1 MRKNGM
7 VSGKEKGLLPS
18 NERMIDKHFVIVG
31 SGFGGMAMAIRLRA
45 LGANVTMVE
54 RLTSLGGRAQVFKR
68 NGFTHDAGPT
78 VITAP
83 FLFDE
88 LFSLFGKNREDYCD
102 LIPLDTWY
110 DFIFEDG
117 SKFSY
122 TGDLDHTFSQ
132 IRQFE
137 PKDVKGYKGLLDLS
151 ESIFKVGFE
160 QLSDQ
165 PFTKFWTMLKQL
177 PALLKLQS
185 YRTVYG
191 LVSKYIQNEQLRK
204 VFSIH
209 PLLVG
214 GNPFTTTSIYT
225 LIHFLERKWGIHFA
239 RGGTGALVRSLEK
252 LMIEEG
258 VTIEKSFDVTKISI
272 DPHVRQ
278 VTGIQSAD
286 GRKIGCDGLV
296 FNGDPPY
303 AYQNLLPSGLKRQRL
318 RRSNA
323 SSKFS
328 MGLFVLFF
336 GTNHVYEDVSHHTI
350 WLGKRHKELLKDIF
364 DVRCLADDFSLY
376 VHRPTATDK
385 SFAPAGCDS
394 FYVLCPVPNLQL
406 DIDWD
411 FEGQSLRDRIVCAL
425 EKTILPDLTRYI
437 TDDFW
442 MSPRDF
448 HRDYKSAWG
457 AGFSIAPIL
466 SQSAYFRYHNRD
478 PEINNLFFVGAGT
491 HPGAGVPGVLSSA
504 KVTEK
509 LILEMAR

>member
-1 MRKNGM
+1 
-7 VSGKEKGLLPS
+7 
-18 NERMIDKHFVIVG
+18 MIDKHFVVVG
-31 SGFGGMAMAIRLRA
+31 SGFGGLAMAIRLKA
-45 LGANVTMVE
+45 HGANVTLVE
-54 RLTSLGGRAQVFKR
+54 RLSNLGGRAQVFER
-68 NGFTHDAGPT
+68 NGFIHDAGPT

-88 LFSLFGKNREDYCD
+88 LFDLFGKDRRDYCE
-102 LIPLDTWY
+102 LIPLSTWY

-122 TGDLDHTFSQ
+122 TGDLDHTFDQ

-137 PKDVKGYKGLLDLS
+137 PSDVKGYKRLLELS
-151 ESIFKVGFE
+151 ESIFRVGFE
-160 QLSDQ
+160 QLSAQ
-165 PFTKFWTMLKQL
+165 PFTRFWTMLKQV

-191 LVSKYIQNEQLRK
+191 LVSKYISNEKLRK

-239 RGGTGALVRSLEK
+239 RGGTGALVKSLEK
-252 LMIEEG
+252 LMTEEG
-258 VTIEKSFDVTKISI
+258 VTIETNFDVTRIEINSQTKK
-272 DPHVRQ
+272 
-278 VTGIQSAD
+278 VTGLLSAD
-286 GRKIGCDGLV
+286 GREIFCDGLV

-303 AYQNLLPSGLKRQRL
+303 AYENLLPSDLKRQIL
-318 RRSNA
+318 RRSD
-323 SSKFS
+323 SSTKFS

-336 GTNHVYEDVSHHTI
+336 GTKHVYDEVSHHTI
-350 WLGKRHKELLKDIF
+350 WLGSRHKELLKDIF

-385 SFAPAGCDS
+385 SFAPEGCDS

-406 DIDWD
+406 DTDWD
-411 FEGQSLRDRIVCAL
+411 IEGHALRNRIVVAL
-425 EKTILPDLTRYI
+425 EKTILPDLNRYI

-442 MSPRDF
+442 MSPKDF
-448 HRDYKSAWG
+448 HRDYKSVWG
-457 AGFSIAPIL
+457 AGFSISPIL

-478 PEINNLFFVGAGT
+478 PEVNNLFFVGAGT

-509 LILEMAR
+509 LILESTR

>member
-1 MRKNGM
+1 MLG
-7 VSGKEKGLLPS
+7 
-18 NERMIDKHFVIVG
+18 KHFVVVG
-31 SGFGGMAMAIRLRA
+31 SGFGGLAMAIRLKA
-45 LGANVTMVE
+45 HGASVTLVE
-54 RLTSLGGRAQVFKR
+54 RLPNLGGRAQVFER
-68 NGFTHDAGPT
+68 NGFVHDAGPT

-88 LFSLFGKNREDYCD
+88 LFDLFSKDRRDYCE
-102 LIPLDTWY
+102 LIPLSTWY

-122 TGDLDHTFSQ
+122 TGDLDHTFEQ

-137 PKDVKGYKGLLDLS
+137 PIDVKGYKRLLGLS
-151 ESIFKVGFE
+151 ESIFRVGFE

-165 PFTKFWTMLKQL
+165 PFTRFWTMLKQV
-177 PALLKLQS
+177 PALLMLQS

-191 LVSKYIQNEQLRK
+191 LVSKYISNEKLRK

-239 RGGTGALVRSLEK
+239 RGGTGALVKSLEK
-252 LMIEEG
+252 LMTEEG
-258 VTIEKSFDVTKISI
+258 VTIETNFDVTRIEINPQTKK
-272 DPHVRQ
+272 
-278 VTGIQSAD
+278 VTGLLSAD
-286 GRKIGCDGLV
+286 GREIFCDGLV

-303 AYQNLLPSGLKRQRL
+303 AYENLLPSGLKRQRL
-318 RRSNA
+318 RRSD
-323 SSKFS
+323 SSTKFS

-336 GTNHVYEDVSHHTI
+336 GTKHVYDGVSHHTI

-385 SFAPAGCDS
+385 SFAPEGCDS

-406 DIDWD
+406 DTDWD
-411 FEGQSLRDRIVCAL
+411 AEGHALRDRIVVAL
-425 EKTILPDLTRYI
+425 EKTILPDLNKYI

-442 MSPRDF
+442 MTPKDF
-448 HRDYKSAWG
+448 HRDYKSVWG

-478 PEINNLFFVGAGT
+478 PEVNNLFFVGAGT

-509 LILEMAR
+509 LILESTR

>member
-1 MRKNGM
+1 M
-7 VSGKEKGLLPS
+7 L
-18 NERMIDKHFVIVG
+18 DKHFVVVG
-31 SGFGGMAMAIRLRA
+31 SGFGGLAMALRLKA
-45 LGANVTMVE
+45 HGASVTLVE
-54 RLTSLGGRAQVFKR
+54 RLPNLGGRAQVFER
-68 NGFTHDAGPT
+68 NGFFHDAGPT

-88 LFSLFGKNREDYCD
+88 LFDLFGKDRRDYCD
-102 LIPLDTWY
+102 LIPLSTWY

-122 TGDLDHTFSQ
+122 TGDLDHTFEQ

-137 PKDVKGYKGLLDLS
+137 PSDVQGYKRLLDLS
-151 ESIFKVGFE
+151 ESIFRVGFE

-165 PFTKFWTMLKQL
+165 PFTRFWTMLKQV

-191 LVSKYIQNEQLRK
+191 LVSKYISDEKLRK

-239 RGGTGALVRSLEK
+239 RGGTGALVKSLEK
-252 LMIEEG
+252 LMTEEG
-258 VTIEKSFDVTKISI
+258 VTIETNFDVTRIEI
-272 DPHVRQ
+272 DPQ
-278 VTGIQSAD
+278 TKKVTGLSSSD
-286 GRKIGCDGLV
+286 GREIVCDGLV

-303 AYQNLLPSGLKRQRL
+303 AYDNLLPTGLKRQRL
-318 RRSNA
+318 RRPD
-323 SSKFS
+323 SSTKFS

-336 GTNHVYEDVSHHTI
+336 GTKHVYDEVSHHTI

-376 VHRPTATDK
+376 LHRPTATDK
-385 SFAPAGCDS
+385 SFAPEGCDS

-411 FEGQSLRDRIVCAL
+411 TEGHALRDRIVIAL
-425 EKTILPDLTRYI
+425 EKTILPDLNRYI

-442 MSPRDF
+442 MSPKDF
-448 HRDYKSAWG
+448 HRDYKSVWG

-466 SQSAYFRYHNRD
+466 SQSAYFRYHNKD
-478 PEINNLFFVGAGT
+478 PEVNNLFFVGAGT

-509 LILEMAR
+509 LILESAR

>member
-1 MRKNGM
+1 MANSLNVRHPSKAARM
-7 VSGKEKGLLPS
+7 AGLA
-18 NERMIDKHFVIVG
+18 FVVVG
-31 SGFGGMAMAIRLRA
+31 SGFGGLAMALRLRA
-45 LGANVTMVE
+45 LGADVTIVE
-54 RLTSLGGRAQVFKR
+54 RLSSVGGRARVFKR

-88 LFSLFGKNREDYCD
+88 LFQLFDKKRKDYCD
-102 LIPLDTWY
+102 FIPLETWY
-110 DFIFEDG
+110 DFVFDDG
-117 SKFSY
+117 TKFSY
-122 TGDLDHTFSQ
+122 TGDLNHTYNQ
-132 IRQFE
+132 IGQFDQR
-137 PKDVKGYKGLLDLS
+137 DVKGYQRLLNLS

-165 PFTKFWTMLKQL
+165 PFTRFWTMLKQV

-191 LVSKYIQNEQLRK
+191 LVSKYIHNEKLRK
-204 VFSIH
+204 IFSIH

-214 GNPFTTTSIYT
+214 GNPYTTTSIYT
-225 LIHFLERKWGIHFA
+225 LIHYLERKWGIHFA
-239 RGGTGALVRSLEK
+239 EGGTGAIVKSLEK
-252 LMIEEG
+252 LLIEEG
-258 VTIEKSFDVTKISI
+258 VKIEANFDVTKIEI
-272 DPHVRQ
+272 NPQ
-278 VTGIQSAD
+278 TKKVTGVLDAD
-286 GRKIGCDGLV
+286 GRNIACDGIV

-303 AYQNLLPSGLKRQRL
+303 AYGKLLPSNLKRQRL
-318 RRSNA
+318 RRPDSTT
-323 SSKFS
+323 KYS

-336 GTNHVYEDVSHHTI
+336 GTKHVYEEVSHHTI
-350 WLGKRHKELLKDIF
+350 WLGKRHEELLKDIF
-364 DVRCLADDFSLY
+364 DCSRLADDFSLY
-376 VHRPTATDK
+376 IHRPTATDK
-385 SFAPAGCDS
+385 SFAPEGCDS

-406 DIDWD
+406 DIDW
-411 FEGQSLRDRIVCAL
+411 EKKGLELRDRIVCAL
-425 EKTILPDLTRYI
+425 TDTLLPNLNNYI

-448 HRDYKSAWG
+448 QFDYKSIWG

-478 PEINNLFFVGAGT
+478 PEISNLFFVGAGT

-509 LILEMAR
+509 LVLESFKY

>member
-1 MRKNGM
+1 MLG
-7 VSGKEKGLLPS
+7 
-18 NERMIDKHFVIVG
+18 KHFVVVG
-31 SGFGGMAMAIRLRA
+31 SGFGGLAMAIRLKA
-45 LGANVTMVE
+45 YGASVTLVE
-54 RLTSLGGRAQVFKR
+54 RLPNLGGRAQVFER
-68 NGFTHDAGPT
+68 NGFVHDAGPT

-88 LFSLFGKNREDYCD
+88 LFDLFGKDRRDYCE
-102 LIPLDTWY
+102 LIPLSTWY

-122 TGDLDHTFSQ
+122 TGDLDHTFDQ

-137 PKDVKGYKGLLDLS
+137 PSDVKGYKRLLDLS
-151 ESIFKVGFE
+151 ESIFRVGFE

-165 PFTKFWTMLKQL
+165 PFTRFWTMLKQV

-191 LVSKYIQNEQLRK
+191 LVSKYISNEKLRK

-239 RGGTGALVRSLEK
+239 RGGTGALVKSLEK
-252 LMIEEG
+252 LMTEEG
-258 VTIEKSFDVTKISI
+258 VTIETNFDVTRIEINPKTKK
-272 DPHVRQ
+272 
-278 VTGIQSAD
+278 VTGLLSAD
-286 GRKIGCDGLV
+286 GREIFCDGLV

-303 AYQNLLPSGLKRQRL
+303 AYENLLPSGLKRQIL
-318 RRSNA
+318 RRSD
-323 SSKFS
+323 SSTKFS

-336 GTNHVYEDVSHHTI
+336 GTKHVYDEVSHHTI
-350 WLGKRHKELLKDIF
+350 WLGRRHKELLKDIF

-385 SFAPAGCDS
+385 SFAPEGCDS

-406 DIDWD
+406 DADWD
-411 FEGQSLRDRIVCAL
+411 TEGHALRDRIVVAL
-425 EKTILPDLTRYI
+425 EKTILPDLNRYI

-442 MSPRDF
+442 MSPKDF
-448 HRDYKSAWG
+448 HRDYKSVWG

-478 PEINNLFFVGAGT
+478 PEVNNLFFVGAGT

-509 LILEMAR
+509 LILESTR

>member
-1 MRKNGM
+1 MASYLKARQ
-7 VSGKEKGLLPS
+7 PS
-18 NERMIDKHFVIVG
+18 KAVRVVGSRFVIVG
-31 SGFGGMAMAIRLRA
+31 SGFGGLAMALRLRA
-45 LGANVTMVE
+45 LGADVTIVE
-54 RLTSLGGRAQVFKR
+54 RLSSLGGRARVFKR

-88 LFSLFGKNREDYCD
+88 LFHLFQKKREDYCD
-102 LIPLDTWY
+102 FIPLETWY
-110 DFIFEDG
+110 DFVFDDG
-117 SKFSY
+117 TKFSY
-122 TGDLDHTFSQ
+122 TGDLDHTYNQ

-137 PKDVKGYKGLLDLS
+137 QRDVKGYQRLLNLS

-165 PFTKFWTMLKQL
+165 PFTKFWTMLKQV

-191 LVSKYIQNEQLRK
+191 LVSKYIHNEKLRK

-214 GNPFTTTSIYT
+214 GNPYTTTSIYT
-225 LIHFLERKWGIHFA
+225 LIHYLERKWGIHFA
-239 RGGTGALVRSLEK
+239 EGGTGAIVNSLEK

-258 VTIEKSFDVTKISI
+258 VKIETNFDVTKIEV
-272 DPHVRQ
+272 DLQ
-278 VTGIQSAD
+278 TKKVTGVLGED
-286 GRKIGCDGLV
+286 GRRIVCDGMV

-303 AYQNLLPSGLKRQRL
+303 AYGNLLPDNLKRQRL
-318 RRSNA
+318 RRPDSTT
-323 SSKFS
+323 KYS

-336 GTNHVYEDVSHHTI
+336 GTKHVYEEVSHHTI
-350 WLGKRHKELLKDIF
+350 WLGKRHEELLKDIF
-364 DVRCLADDFSLY
+364 DCSRLADDFSLY
-376 VHRPTATDK
+376 IHRPTATDK
-385 SFAPAGCDS
+385 SFAPKGCDS

-406 DIDWD
+406 DIDW
-411 FEGQSLRDRIVCAL
+411 EKRGQELRDRIVCAL
-425 EKTILPDLTRYI
+425 AETLLPNLDNYI

-442 MSPRDF
+442 MSPKDF
-448 HRDYKSAWG
+448 LFDYKSVWG

-478 PEINNLFFVGAGT
+478 PEISNLFFVGAGT

-504 KVTEK
+504 KVTEN
-509 LILEMAR
+509 LVLESFKH

>member
-1 MRKNGM
+1 M
-7 VSGKEKGLLPS
+7 L
-18 NERMIDKHFVIVG
+18 DKHFVVVG
-31 SGFGGMAMAIRLRA
+31 SGFGGLAMAIRLKA
-45 LGANVTMVE
+45 HGSSVTLVE
-54 RLTSLGGRAQVFKR
+54 RLPNLGGRAQVFER
-68 NGFTHDAGPT
+68 NGFVHDAGPT

-88 LFSLFGKNREDYCD
+88 LFDLFGKDRRDYCD
-102 LIPLDTWY
+102 LIPLSTWY

-122 TGDLDHTFSQ
+122 TGDLDHTFEQ

-137 PKDVKGYKGLLDLS
+137 QSDVQGYKRLLDLS
-151 ESIFKVGFE
+151 ESIFRVGFE
-160 QLSDQ
+160 QLSAQ
-165 PFTKFWTMLKQL
+165 PFTKFWTMLKQV

-191 LVSKYIQNEQLRK
+191 LVSKYISNEKLRK

-239 RGGTGALVRSLEK
+239 RGGTGALVKSLEK
-252 LMIEEG
+252 LMTEEG
-258 VTIEKSFDVTKISI
+258 VTIETNFDVTRIEINPQTKK
-272 DPHVRQ
+272 
-278 VTGIQSAD
+278 VTGLLSAD
-286 GRKIGCDGLV
+286 GREIFCDGLV

-303 AYQNLLPSGLKRQRL
+303 AYENLLPSGLKRQIL
-318 RRSNA
+318 RRSD
-323 SSKFS
+323 SSTKFS

-336 GTNHVYEDVSHHTI
+336 GTKHVYDEVSHHTI

-385 SFAPAGCDS
+385 SFAPEGCDS

-406 DIDWD
+406 DTHWD
-411 FEGQSLRDRIVCAL
+411 AEGHALRDRIVVAL
-425 EKTILPDLTRYI
+425 EKTILPDLNKYI

-442 MSPRDF
+442 MTPKDF
-448 HRDYKSAWG
+448 HRDYKSVWG

-478 PEINNLFFVGAGT
+478 PEVNNLFFVGAGT

-509 LILEMAR
+509 LILESTR

>member
-1 MRKNGM
+1 M
-7 VSGKEKGLLPS
+7 L
-18 NERMIDKHFVIVG
+18 DKHFVVVG
-31 SGFGGMAMAIRLRA
+31 SGFGGLAMAIRLKA
-45 LGANVTMVE
+45 HGASVTLVE
-54 RLTSLGGRAQVFKR
+54 RLPNLGGRAQVFER
-68 NGFTHDAGPT
+68 NGFVHDAGPT

-88 LFSLFGKNREDYCD
+88 LFDLFGKDRRDYCE
-102 LIPLDTWY
+102 LIPLSTWY

-122 TGDLDHTFSQ
+122 TGDLDHTFEQ

-137 PKDVKGYKGLLDLS
+137 PSDVKGYKRLLGLS
-151 ESIFKVGFE
+151 ESIFRVGFE

-165 PFTKFWTMLKQL
+165 PFTRFWTMLKQV

-191 LVSKYIQNEQLRK
+191 LVSKYISNEKLRK

-239 RGGTGALVRSLEK
+239 RGGTGALVKSLEK
-252 LMIEEG
+252 LMTEEG
-258 VTIEKSFDVTKISI
+258 VTIETNFDVTRIEINPQTKK
-272 DPHVRQ
+272 
-278 VTGIQSAD
+278 VTGLLSAD
-286 GRKIGCDGLV
+286 GKEIFCDGLV

-303 AYQNLLPSGLKRQRL
+303 AYENLLPSGLKRQIL
-318 RRSNA
+318 RRSD
-323 SSKFS
+323 SSTKFS

-336 GTNHVYEDVSHHTI
+336 GTKHVYDEVSHHTI
-350 WLGKRHKELLKDIF
+350 WLGRRHKELLKDIF

-385 SFAPAGCDS
+385 SFAPEGCDS

-406 DIDWD
+406 DTHWD
-411 FEGQSLRDRIVCAL
+411 AEGHALRDRIVVAL
-425 EKTILPDLTRYI
+425 EKTILPDLNRYI

-442 MSPRDF
+442 MTPEDF
-448 HRDYKSAWG
+448 HRDYKSVWG

-478 PEINNLFFVGAGT
+478 PEVNNLFFVGAGT

-509 LILEMAR
+509 LILESTR

>member
-1 MRKNGM
+1 M
-7 VSGKEKGLLPS
+7 VSSQERSLLSS
-18 NERMIDKHFVIVG
+18 NELLADKHFVVVG
-31 SGFGGMAMAIRLRA
+31 SGFGGIAMAIRLKA
-45 LGANVTMVE
+45 LGASVTVVE
-54 RLTSLGGRAQVFKR
+54 RLPNLGGRAQVFKR

-102 LIPLDTWY
+102 FIPLHTWY

-132 IRQFE
+132 IKQFE
-137 PKDVKGYKGLLDLS
+137 PRDVNGYKKLLDLS

-165 PFTKFWTMLKQL
+165 PFTKFWSMLRQL

-252 LMIEEG
+252 LMLEEG
-258 VTIEKSFDVTKISI
+258 VTVEKNFDVTEIKI
-272 DPHVRQ
+272 DPRVRQ

-286 GRKIGCDGLV
+286 GKEIFCDGLV

-303 AYQNLLPSGLKRQRL
+303 AYKNLLPSGLKRQRI
-318 RRSNA
+318 RRPNA

-336 GTNHVYEDVSHHTI
+336 GTNHVYKEVSHHTI

-385 SFAPAGCDS
+385 SFAPEGCDS

-406 DIDWD
+406 NIDWA
-411 FEGQSLRDRIVCAL
+411 FEGQDLRDRIVCAL
-425 EKTILPDLTRYI
+425 EKTILPDLKKHI

-448 HRDYKSAWG
+448 HRDYKSVWG

-478 PEINNLFFVGAGT
+478 PEVNNLFFVGAGT

>member
-1 MRKNGM
+1 M
-7 VSGKEKGLLPS
+7 L
-18 NERMIDKHFVIVG
+18 DKHFAVVG
-31 SGFGGMAMAIRLRA
+31 SGFGGLAMAIRLKA
-45 LGANVTMVE
+45 HGASVTLVE
-54 RLTSLGGRAQVFKR
+54 RLPNLGGRAQVFER
-68 NGFTHDAGPT
+68 NGFVHDAGPT

-88 LFSLFGKNREDYCD
+88 LFDLFGKDRRDYCD
-102 LIPLDTWY
+102 LIPLSTWY

-122 TGDLDHTFSQ
+122 TGDLDHTFEQ

-137 PKDVKGYKGLLDLS
+137 PSDVQGYKRLLDLS
-151 ESIFKVGFE
+151 ESIFRVGFE

-165 PFTKFWTMLKQL
+165 PFTRFWTMLKQV

-191 LVSKYIQNEQLRK
+191 LVSKYISNEKLRK

-239 RGGTGALVRSLEK
+239 RGGTGALVKSLEK
-252 LMIEEG
+252 LMTEEG
-258 VTIEKSFDVTKISI
+258 VTIETNFDVTRIEINPQTKK
-272 DPHVRQ
+272 
-278 VTGIQSAD
+278 VTGLLSAD
-286 GRKIGCDGLV
+286 GREIFCDGLV

-303 AYQNLLPSGLKRQRL
+303 AYENLLPSGLKRQIL
-318 RRSNA
+318 RRSD
-323 SSKFS
+323 SSTKFS

-336 GTNHVYEDVSHHTI
+336 GTKHVYDEVSHHTI
-350 WLGKRHKELLKDIF
+350 WLGRRHKELLKDIF

-385 SFAPAGCDS
+385 SFAPEGCDS

-406 DIDWD
+406 DTDWD
-411 FEGQSLRDRIVCAL
+411 AEGHALRDRIVVAL
-425 EKTILPDLTRYI
+425 EKTILPDLNKYI

-442 MSPRDF
+442 MSPKDF
-448 HRDYKSAWG
+448 HRDYKSVWG

-478 PEINNLFFVGAGT
+478 PEVNNLFFVGAGT

-509 LILEMAR
+509 LILESTR

>member
-1 MRKNGM
+1 M
-7 VSGKEKGLLPS
+7 L
-18 NERMIDKHFVIVG
+18 DKHFVVVG
-31 SGFGGMAMAIRLRA
+31 SGFGGLAMAIRLKA
-45 LGANVTMVE
+45 HGASVTLVE
-54 RLTSLGGRAQVFKR
+54 RLPNLGGRAQVFER
-68 NGFTHDAGPT
+68 NGFVHDAGPT

-88 LFSLFGKNREDYCD
+88 LFDLFGKDRRDYCE
-102 LIPLDTWY
+102 LIPLSTWY

-122 TGDLDHTFSQ
+122 TGDLDHTFEQ

-137 PKDVKGYKGLLDLS
+137 PSDVKGYKRLLGLS
-151 ESIFKVGFE
+151 ESIFRVGFE

-165 PFTKFWTMLKQL
+165 PFTRFWTMLKQV

-191 LVSKYIQNEQLRK
+191 LVSKYISNEKLRK

-239 RGGTGALVRSLEK
+239 RGGTGALVKSLEK
-252 LMIEEG
+252 LMTEEG
-258 VTIEKSFDVTKISI
+258 VTIETNFDVTRIEINPQTKK
-272 DPHVRQ
+272 
-278 VTGIQSAD
+278 VTGLLSAD
-286 GRKIGCDGLV
+286 GREIFCDGLV

-303 AYQNLLPSGLKRQRL
+303 AYENLLPSGLKRQIL
-318 RRSNA
+318 RRSD
-323 SSKFS
+323 SSTKFS

-336 GTNHVYEDVSHHTI
+336 GTKHVYDEVSHHTI
-350 WLGKRHKELLKDIF
+350 WLGRRHKELLKDIF

-385 SFAPAGCDS
+385 SFAPEGCDS

-406 DIDWD
+406 DTHWD
-411 FEGQSLRDRIVCAL
+411 AEGHALRDRIVVAL
-425 EKTILPDLTRYI
+425 EKTILPDLNRYI

-442 MSPRDF
+442 MSPKDF
-448 HRDYKSAWG
+448 HRDYKSVWG

-478 PEINNLFFVGAGT
+478 PEVNNLFFVGAGT

-509 LILEMAR
+509 LILESTR

>member
-7 VSGKEKGLLPS
+7 VSGQEKGLLPS

>member
-1 MRKNGM
+1 M
-7 VSGKEKGLLPS
+7 L
-18 NERMIDKHFVIVG
+18 DKHFVVVG
-31 SGFGGMAMAIRLRA
+31 SGFGGLAMAIRLKA
-45 LGANVTMVE
+45 HGASVTLVE
-54 RLTSLGGRAQVFKR
+54 RLPNLGGRAQVFER
-68 NGFTHDAGPT
+68 NGFVHDAGPT

-88 LFSLFGKNREDYCD
+88 LFDLFGKDRRDYCD
-102 LIPLDTWY
+102 LIPLSTWY

-122 TGDLDHTFSQ
+122 TGDLDHTFEQ

-137 PKDVKGYKGLLDLS
+137 PSDVQGYKRLLDLS
-151 ESIFKVGFE
+151 ESIFRVGFE
-160 QLSDQ
+160 QLSAQ
-165 PFTKFWTMLKQL
+165 PFTRFWTMLKQV

-191 LVSKYIQNEQLRK
+191 LVSKYISNEKLRK

-239 RGGTGALVRSLEK
+239 RGGTGALVKSLEK
-252 LMIEEG
+252 LMTEEG
-258 VTIEKSFDVTKISI
+258 VTIETNFDVTRIEINPQTKK
-272 DPHVRQ
+272 
-278 VTGIQSAD
+278 VTGLLSAD
-286 GRKIGCDGLV
+286 GREIFCDGLV

-303 AYQNLLPSGLKRQRL
+303 AYENLLPSGLKRQIL
-318 RRSNA
+318 RRSD
-323 SSKFS
+323 SSTKFS

-336 GTNHVYEDVSHHTI
+336 GTKHVYDEVSHHTI
-350 WLGKRHKELLKDIF
+350 WLGRRHKELLKDIF

-385 SFAPAGCDS
+385 SFAPEGCDS

-406 DIDWD
+406 DTDWD
-411 FEGQSLRDRIVCAL
+411 IEGHALRDRIVVAL
-425 EKTILPDLTRYI
+425 EKTILPDLNKYI

-442 MSPRDF
+442 MSPKDF
-448 HRDYKSAWG
+448 HRDYKSVWG

-478 PEINNLFFVGAGT
+478 PEVNNLFFVGAGT

-509 LILEMAR
+509 LILESTR

>member
-1 MRKNGM
+1 M
-7 VSGKEKGLLPS
+7 L
-18 NERMIDKHFVIVG
+18 DKHFVVVG
-31 SGFGGMAMAIRLRA
+31 SGFGGLAMAIRLKA
-45 LGANVTMVE
+45 HGASVTLVE
-54 RLTSLGGRAQVFKR
+54 RLPNLGGRAQVFER
-68 NGFTHDAGPT
+68 NGFVHDAGPT

-88 LFSLFGKNREDYCD
+88 LFDLFGKDRRDYCE
-102 LIPLDTWY
+102 LIPLSTWY

-122 TGDLDHTFSQ
+122 TGDLDHTFEQ

-137 PKDVKGYKGLLDLS
+137 PSDVKGYKRLLGLS
-151 ESIFKVGFE
+151 ESIFRVGFE

-165 PFTKFWTMLKQL
+165 PFTRFWTMLKQV

-191 LVSKYIQNEQLRK
+191 LVSKYISNEKLRK

-239 RGGTGALVRSLEK
+239 RGGTGALVKSLEK
-252 LMIEEG
+252 LMTEEG
-258 VTIEKSFDVTKISI
+258 VTIETNFDVTRIEINPQTKK
-272 DPHVRQ
+272 
-278 VTGIQSAD
+278 VTGLLSAD
-286 GRKIGCDGLV
+286 GREIFCDGLV

-303 AYQNLLPSGLKRQRL
+303 AYENLLPSGLKRQIL
-318 RRSNA
+318 RRSD
-323 SSKFS
+323 SSTKFS

-336 GTNHVYEDVSHHTI
+336 GTKHVYDEVSHHTI

-385 SFAPAGCDS
+385 SFAPEGCDS

-406 DIDWD
+406 DTHWD
-411 FEGQSLRDRIVCAL
+411 AEGHALRDRIVVAL
-425 EKTILPDLTRYI
+425 EKTILPDLNRYI

-442 MSPRDF
+442 MSPKDF
-448 HRDYKSAWG
+448 HRDYKSVWG

-478 PEINNLFFVGAGT
+478 PEVNNLFFVGAGT

-509 LILEMAR
+509 LILESTR

>member
-1 MRKNGM
+1 M
-7 VSGKEKGLLPS
+7 VNSEESWLPP
-18 NERMIDKHFVIVG
+18 EDGRMLDKHFVVVG
-31 SGFGGMAMAIRLRA
+31 SGFGGLAMAIRLKA
-45 LGANVTMVE
+45 HGASVTLVE
-54 RLTSLGGRAQVFKR
+54 RLPNLGGRAQVFER
-68 NGFTHDAGPT
+68 NGFFHDAGPT

-88 LFSLFGKNREDYCD
+88 LFDLFGKDRRDYCD
-102 LIPLDTWY
+102 FIPLSTWY

-122 TGDLDHTFSQ
+122 TGDLDHTFEQ

-137 PKDVKGYKGLLDLS
+137 PSDVQGYRRLLDLS
-151 ESIFKVGFE
+151 ESIFRVGFE

-165 PFTKFWTMLKQL
+165 PFTRFWTMLKQV

-191 LVSKYIQNEQLRK
+191 LVSKYISNEKLRK

-239 RGGTGALVRSLEK
+239 RGGTGALVKSLEK
-252 LMIEEG
+252 LMTEEG
-258 VTIEKSFDVTKISI
+258 VTIETNFDVTRIEINPQTKK
-272 DPHVRQ
+272 
-278 VTGIQSAD
+278 VTGLLSAD
-286 GRKIGCDGLV
+286 GREIFCDGLV

-303 AYQNLLPSGLKRQRL
+303 AYENLLPSGLKRQIL
-318 RRSNA
+318 RRSD
-323 SSKFS
+323 SSTKFS

-336 GTNHVYEDVSHHTI
+336 GTKHVYDEVSHHTI
-350 WLGKRHKELLKDIF
+350 WLGRRHKELLKDIF

-385 SFAPAGCDS
+385 YFSPEGCDS

-406 DIDWD
+406 DTDWD
-411 FEGQSLRDRIVCAL
+411 VEGHALRNRIVVAL
-425 EKTILPDLTRYI
+425 EKTILPDLNRYI

-442 MSPRDF
+442 MSPKDF
-448 HRDYKSAWG
+448 HRDYKSVWG

-478 PEINNLFFVGAGT
+478 PEVNNLFFVGAGT

-509 LILEMAR
+509 LILESTR

>member
-1 MRKNGM
+1 MASYLKARQSSKAVRVAG
-7 VSGKEKGLLPS
+7 S
-18 NERMIDKHFVIVG
+18 RFVIVG
-31 SGFGGMAMAIRLRA
+31 SGFGGLAMALRLRA
-45 LGANVTMVE
+45 LGADVTIVE
-54 RLTSLGGRAQVFKR
+54 RLSSLGGRARVFKR

-88 LFSLFGKNREDYCD
+88 LFHLFQKKREDYCD
-102 LIPLDTWY
+102 FIPLETWY
-110 DFIFEDG
+110 DFVFDDG
-117 SKFSY
+117 TKFSY
-122 TGDLDHTFSQ
+122 TGDLDHTYNQ

-137 PKDVKGYKGLLDLS
+137 PRDVKGYQRLLNLS

-165 PFTKFWTMLKQL
+165 PFTKFWTMLKQV

-191 LVSKYIQNEQLRK
+191 LVSKYIHNEKLRK

-214 GNPFTTTSIYT
+214 GNPYTTTSIYT
-225 LIHFLERKWGIHFA
+225 LIHYLERKWGIHFA
-239 RGGTGALVRSLEK
+239 EGGTGAIVNSLEK
-252 LMIEEG
+252 LLIEEG
-258 VTIEKSFDVTKISI
+258 VKIETNFDVTKIEV
-272 DPHVRQ
+272 DRQ
-278 VTGIQSAD
+278 TKKVIGVLGGD
-286 GRKIGCDGLV
+286 GRRIVCDGMV

-303 AYQNLLPSGLKRQRL
+303 AYGNLLPDNLKRQRL
-318 RRSNA
+318 RRPDSTT
-323 SSKFS
+323 KYS

-336 GTNHVYEDVSHHTI
+336 GTKHVYGEVSHHTI
-350 WLGKRHKELLKDIF
+350 WLGKRHEELLKDIF
-364 DVRCLADDFSLY
+364 DCSRLADDFSLY
-376 VHRPTATDK
+376 IHRPTATDK
-385 SFAPAGCDS
+385 SFAPEGCDS

-406 DIDWD
+406 DIDW
-411 FEGQSLRDRIVCAL
+411 EKRGQELRDRIVCAL
-425 EKTILPDLTRYI
+425 AKTLLPNLDNYI

-442 MSPRDF
+442 MSPKDF
-448 HRDYKSAWG
+448 DFDYKSVWG

-478 PEINNLFFVGAGT
+478 PEISNLFFVGAGT

-504 KVTEK
+504 KVTEN
-509 LILEMAR
+509 LVLESFKH

>member
-1 MRKNGM
+1 M
-7 VSGKEKGLLPS
+7 VDSQDISLPAADGQ
-18 NERMIDKHFVIVG
+18 MVDKHFVVVG
-31 SGFGGMAMAIRLRA
+31 SGFGGLAMALRLKA
-45 LGANVTMVE
+45 HGASVTIVE
-54 RLTSLGGRAQVFKR
+54 RLPNLGGRAQVFKR
-68 NGFTHDAGPT
+68 NGFIHDAGPT

-102 LIPLDTWY
+102 FIPLGTWY

-122 TGDLDHTFSQ
+122 TGDLDHTFDQ

-137 PKDVKGYKGLLDLS
+137 PRDVSGYKRLLDLS
-151 ESIFKVGFE
+151 ESIFRVGFE

-165 PFTKFWTMLKQL
+165 PFTRFWTMLKQV
-177 PALLKLQS
+177 PSLLKLES

-191 LVSKYIQNEQLRK
+191 LVSKYISNEHLRK

-258 VTIEKSFDVTKISI
+258 VAIEKNFDVTKIEI
-272 DPHVRQ
+272 NPQARE
-278 VTGIQSAD
+278 VTGLISSD
-286 GRKIGCDGLV
+286 GRDIVCDGMV
-296 FNGDPPY
+296 FNGDPPF
-303 AYQNLLPSGLKRQRL
+303 AYENLLPSGLKRQRL
-318 RRSNA
+318 RRPN
-323 SSKFS
+323 SSTKFS

-336 GTNHVYEDVSHHTI
+336 GTNPVYEEVSHHTI
-350 WLGKRHKELLKDIF
+350 WLGERHKDLLKDIF

-385 SFAPAGCDS
+385 SLAPEGCDS
-394 FYVLCPVPNLQL
+394 FYVLCPVPHLQL
-406 DIDWD
+406 DIDWTS
-411 FEGQSLRDRIVCAL
+411 EGQALRDRIVVAL
-425 EKTILPDLTRYI
+425 EKTILPDLNRHI

-442 MSPRDF
+442 MSPKDF
-448 HRDYKSAWG
+448 SRDYKSVWG

-466 SQSAYFRYHNRD
+466 SQSAYFRYHNKD

-509 LILEMAR
+509 LVLETVR

>member
-1 MRKNGM
+1 M
-7 VSGKEKGLLPS
+7 L
-18 NERMIDKHFVIVG
+18 DKHFVVVG
-31 SGFGGMAMAIRLRA
+31 SGFGGLAMAIRLKA
-45 LGANVTMVE
+45 HGASVTLVE
-54 RLTSLGGRAQVFKR
+54 RLPNLGGRAQVFER
-68 NGFTHDAGPT
+68 NGFVHDAGPT

-88 LFSLFGKNREDYCD
+88 LFDLFGKDRRDYCE
-102 LIPLDTWY
+102 LIPLSTWY

-122 TGDLDHTFSQ
+122 TGDLDHTFEQ

-137 PKDVKGYKGLLDLS
+137 PSDVKGYKRLLGLS
-151 ESIFKVGFE
+151 ESIFRVGFE

-165 PFTKFWTMLKQL
+165 PFTRFWTMLKQV

-191 LVSKYIQNEQLRK
+191 LVSKYISNEKLRK

-239 RGGTGALVRSLEK
+239 RGGTGALVKSLEK
-252 LMIEEG
+252 LMTEEG
-258 VTIEKSFDVTKISI
+258 VTIETNFDVTRIEINPQTKK
-272 DPHVRQ
+272 
-278 VTGIQSAD
+278 VTGLLSAD
-286 GRKIGCDGLV
+286 GREIFCDGLV

-303 AYQNLLPSGLKRQRL
+303 AYENLLPSGLKRQIL
-318 RRSNA
+318 RRSD
-323 SSKFS
+323 SSTKFS

-336 GTNHVYEDVSHHTI
+336 GTKHVYDEVSHHTI

-385 SFAPAGCDS
+385 SFAPEGCDS

-406 DIDWD
+406 DTHWD
-411 FEGQSLRDRIVCAL
+411 AEGHALRDRIVVAL
-425 EKTILPDLTRYI
+425 EKTILPDLNRYI

-442 MSPRDF
+442 MSPKDF
-448 HRDYKSAWG
+448 HRDYKSVWG

-478 PEINNLFFVGAGT
+478 PDVNNLFFVGAGT

-509 LILEMAR
+509 LILESTR

>member
-1 MRKNGM
+1 M
-7 VSGKEKGLLPS
+7 L
-18 NERMIDKHFVIVG
+18 DKHFVVVG
-31 SGFGGMAMAIRLRA
+31 SGFGGLAMAIRLTA
-45 LGANVTMVE
+45 HGARVTLVE
-54 RLTSLGGRAQVFKR
+54 RLPNLGGRAQVFER
-68 NGFTHDAGPT
+68 NGFFHDAGPT

-88 LFSLFGKNREDYCD
+88 LFDLFGKDRRDYCD
-102 LIPLDTWY
+102 FIPLSTWY

-122 TGDLDHTFSQ
+122 TGDLDHTFEQ

-137 PKDVKGYKGLLDLS
+137 PSDVQGYKRLLGLS
-151 ESIFKVGFE
+151 ESIFRVGFE

-165 PFTKFWTMLKQL
+165 PFTRFWTMLKQV

-191 LVSKYIQNEQLRK
+191 LVSKYISNEKLRK

-239 RGGTGALVRSLEK
+239 RGGTGALVKSLEK
-252 LMIEEG
+252 LMTEEG
-258 VTIEKSFDVTKISI
+258 VTIEKNFDVTRIEINPQTKK
-272 DPHVRQ
+272 
-278 VTGIQSAD
+278 VTSLSSAD
-286 GRKIGCDGLV
+286 GREIVCDGLV

-303 AYQNLLPSGLKRQRL
+303 AYENLLPSGLKRQRL
-318 RRSNA
+318 RRPD
-323 SSKFS
+323 SSTKFS

-336 GTNHVYEDVSHHTI
+336 GTKHVYDEVSHHTI
-350 WLGKRHKELLKDIF
+350 WLGRRHKELLKDIF

-385 SFAPAGCDS
+385 SFAPEGCDS

-406 DIDWD
+406 DTDWD
-411 FEGQSLRDRIVCAL
+411 TEGHALRDRIVVAL
-425 EKTILPDLTRYI
+425 EKTILPDLNRYI

-442 MSPRDF
+442 MSPKDF
-448 HRDYKSAWG
+448 HRDYKSVWG

-478 PEINNLFFVGAGT
+478 PEVNNLFFVGAGT

-509 LILEMAR
+509 LILESAR

>member
-1 MRKNGM
+1 M
-7 VSGKEKGLLPS
+7 L
-18 NERMIDKHFVIVG
+18 DKHFVVVG
-31 SGFGGMAMAIRLRA
+31 SGFGGLAMAIRLKA
-45 LGANVTMVE
+45 HGASVTLVE
-54 RLTSLGGRAQVFKR
+54 RLPNLGGRAQVFER
-68 NGFTHDAGPT
+68 NGFFHDAGPT

-88 LFSLFGKNREDYCD
+88 LFDLFGKDRRDYCD
-102 LIPLDTWY
+102 LIPLSTWY

-122 TGDLDHTFSQ
+122 TGDLDHTFEQ

-137 PKDVKGYKGLLDLS
+137 PSDVKGYKRLLGLS
-151 ESIFKVGFE
+151 ESIFRVGFE

-165 PFTKFWTMLKQL
+165 PFTRFWTMLKQV

-191 LVSKYIQNEQLRK
+191 LVSKYISNEKLRK

-239 RGGTGALVRSLEK
+239 RGGTGALVKSLEK
-252 LMIEEG
+252 LMTEEG
-258 VTIEKSFDVTKISI
+258 VTIETNFDVTRIEINPQTKK
-272 DPHVRQ
+272 
-278 VTGIQSAD
+278 VTGLLSAD
-286 GRKIGCDGLV
+286 GREIFCDGLV

-303 AYQNLLPSGLKRQRL
+303 AYENLLPSGLKRQIL
-318 RRSNA
+318 RRSD
-323 SSKFS
+323 SSTKFS

-336 GTNHVYEDVSHHTI
+336 GTKHVYDEVSHHTI

-385 SFAPAGCDS
+385 SFAPEGCDS

-406 DIDWD
+406 DTHWD
-411 FEGQSLRDRIVCAL
+411 AEGHALRDRIVVAL
-425 EKTILPDLTRYI
+425 EKTILPDLNRYI

-442 MSPRDF
+442 MTPKDF
-448 HRDYKSAWG
+448 HRDYKSVWG

-478 PEINNLFFVGAGT
+478 PEVNNLFFVGAGT

-509 LILEMAR
+509 LILESTR